1 MRLGILGTVGQ
12 HLSEQTSKVY
22 VTVMP
27 SPSCA
32 AASVGLIAK
41 TSRSR
46 YHGRPADEAHRHR
59 GKFPHVT
66 EDRVRVQVGAGGVAT
81 VTMVRADKH
90 NALDQAMFDGLTN
103 AAEQL
108 VRDTSVRAVVLHGE
122 GKSFCSGLD
131 VASFMGGSGGTGV
144 LLNRDDGRLANFAQR
159 VTYDWSLVPA
169 PVIAAIHGNC
179 FGGGLQIALGT
190 DIRIAA
196 ADAKLS
202 IMEVKWGLVPDMGIT
217 QTLPRLLPI
226 DVAKELTFTGRI
238 VSGSDALALRLVTS
252 TADDP
257 LAAALALAD
266 EIAQKSP
273 DAIRAAK
280 RLYNETWESDDA
292 AAALVLES
300 ELQAGLIGKPNQIA
314 AVMAGMSG
322 EQPVFVD
329 PSNET
334 AG

>member
-1 MRLGILGTVGQ
+1 MHALIPIRRSLSRLPVV
-12 HLSEQTSKVY
+12 S
-22 VTVMP
+22 
-27 SPSCA
+27 
-32 AASVGLIAK
+32 
-41 TSRSR
+41 
-46 YHGRPADEAHRHR
+46 
-59 GKFPHVT
+59 
-66 EDRVRVQVGAGGVAT
+66 EDRVRVQVGENGVAT

-90 NALDQAMFDGLTN
+90 NALDQAMFEGLVN

-108 VRDTSVRAVVLHGE
+108 AGEASVRAVVLHGE

-131 VASFMGGSGGTGV
+131 VASFMAGSRGTGV
-144 LLNRDDGRLANFAQR
+144 LLDRAENRVANFAQR

-179 FGGGLQIALGT
+179 FGGGLQIALGA

-196 ADAKLS
+196 PDAKLS
-202 IMEVKWGLVPDMGIT
+202 IMEIKWGLVPDMGLT

-238 VSGSDALALRLVTS
+238 VSGTDGAAIGLVTR

-257 LAAALALAD
+257 LAAAVALAE

-273 DAIRAAK
+273 DAVRAAK
-280 RLYNETWESDDA
+280 RLYDETWVSDDP
-292 AAALVLES
+292 AAALALES
-300 ELQAGLIGKPNQIA
+300 ELQTGLIGKPNQIA

-322 EQPVFVD
+322 EKPVFAD
-329 PSNET
+329 PD
-334 AG
+334 

>member
-1 MRLGILGTVGQ
+1 MATW
-12 HLSEQTSKVY
+12 
-22 VTVMP
+22 
-27 SPSCA
+27 
-32 AASVGLIAK
+32 
-41 TSRSR
+41 
-46 YHGRPADEAHRHR
+46 R
-59 GKFPHVT
+59 GSWAFRRIELPCVS
-66 EDRVRVQVGAGGVAT
+66 EDRVRVRIGDNGVAT
-81 VTMVRADKH
+81 ATMVRADKH
-90 NALDQAMFDGLTN
+90 NALDQAMFEGLMN

-108 VRDTSVRAVVLHGE
+108 AGDTSVRAVVLHGE

-131 VASFMGGSGGTGV
+131 VASFMSGEGGTGV
-144 LLNRDDGRLANFAQR
+144 LLSRDDDRLANFAQR

-179 FGGGLQIALGT
+179 FGGGLQIALGA

-202 IMEVKWGLVPDMGIT
+202 IMEIKWGLVPDMGIT

-238 VSGSDALALRLVTS
+238 VSGSEGFELGLVTRI
-252 TADDP
+252 AEDP
-257 LAAALALAD
+257 LSAALALAD

-273 DAIRAAK
+273 DAVRAAK
-280 RLYNETWESDDA
+280 RLYDETWTSNDP

-300 ELQAGLIGKPNQIA
+300 ELQTGLIGKPNQIA

-322 EQPVFVD
+322 EKPVFVD
-329 PSNET
+329 P
-334 AG
+334 A